1 MSQVLIA
8 TSVWLHAM
16 ATVIFIG
23 YYVVLALICLP
34 AVDDAAWV
42 IRGAVI
48 SAISKRSRVWLYVSL
63 VVFAVTGAYLTLA
76 DPSYMGLGNFG
87 SPWALLMLVKHV
99 VIMGMIAAG
108 FWINAIL
115 RLGPL
120 ASANGGGAQA
130 AKGFRG
136 HVSLMAAAGAL
147 VLLLTAASQG
157 L

>member
-23 YYVVLALICLP
+23 YYVVLAVICLP
-34 AVDDAAWV
+34 ALEEAAGAM
-42 IRGAVI
+42 RGAVI
-48 SAISKRSRVWLYVSL
+48 SAISKRSRLWLYVSL

-87 SPWALLMLVKHV
+87 NPWAVLMLVKHV
-99 VIMGMIAAG
+99 VIMGMIAAA
-108 FWINAIL
+108 FWSNAIL

-120 ASANGGGAQA
+120 ASSNSGGAQA
-130 AKGFRG
+130 VKRFRG
-136 HVSLMAAAGAL
+136 HVGLMAAAGTL
-147 VLLLTAASQG
+147 VLLLTAAAQG
-157 L
+157 F